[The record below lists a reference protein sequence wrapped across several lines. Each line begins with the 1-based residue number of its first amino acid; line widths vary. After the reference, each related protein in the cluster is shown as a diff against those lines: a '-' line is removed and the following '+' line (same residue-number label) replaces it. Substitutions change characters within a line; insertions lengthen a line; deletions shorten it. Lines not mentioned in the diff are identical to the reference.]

1 MNKFQK
7 ILLFAFLALTSVSCS
22 TFTMNKTTLFKANV
36 VVEVDWS
43 SFDKEKPTGMTVLA
57 YPYKGGIPAKVI
69 SNNIR
74 FADIQLQEGLHHVVA
89 FNQIPED
96 FGTLAFDI
104 YTSYNSARVYSLTS
118 NSEWY
123 KGIQVARDVEWFATS
138 TDQAVSITSE
148 MVSTS
153 RNEYVQNAQE
163 KTEHLVSII
172 KPLNVVKDVYVKV
185 NIDGIENVRA
195 VKATVSGLAAGYS
208 FSNEAPLAGT
218 VTHECD
224 NWRICHDDYDYTKGY
239 VLGKIRCF
247 GLPSGHSKLPES
259 NKVRLTLLL
268 QDGQTYMDYAF
279 EVGDMLNADQESG
292 RVQFEFSLGD
302 AIPDVEH
309 VDGGNSGFNATVGG
323 WNDDENHSLPVNN

>member
-1 MNKFQK
+1 MA
-7 ILLFAFLALTSVSCS
+7 FAIMAVTAVSCT
-22 TFTMNKTTLFKANV
+22 TFTLNRTTLFKANA

-57 YPYKGGIPAKVI
+57 YPYKGGMPAKVI
-69 SNNIR
+69 SSNIR
-74 FADIQLQEGLHHVVA
+74 FADIALQEGLHQMVV

-123 KGIQVARDVEWFATS
+123 KGVQVAKDVEWFGTA
-138 TDQAVSITSE
+138 TDQAVSITSD
-148 MVSTS
+148 MVSTA
-153 RNEYVQNAQE
+153 RNEYVQGTSE
-163 KTEHLVSII
+163 KTEHLVSTL
-172 KPLNVVKDVYVKV
+172 KPLNVVKDIYIKV
-185 NIDGIENVRA
+185 NIDGIENLRA
-195 VKATVSGLAAGYS
+195 VKAIVSGLAAGYS
-208 FSNEAPLAGT
+208 FSNEAALTST

-224 NWRICHDDYDYTKGY
+224 NWKITHDAIDFRKGY
-239 VLGKIRCF
+239 ALGRIRCF
-247 GLPSGHSKLPES
+247 GLPTGHLQLPES

-268 QDGQTYMDYAF
+268 QDGATYMDYAF
-279 EVGDMLNADQESG
+279 EVGDMLKVDGESG
-292 RVQFEFSLGD
+292 AVQFEFSLGD
-302 AIPDVEH
+302 ALPDVEH